1 MTILALTI
9 ASRLAAVPAG
19 DALRAVRSIAAP
31 PVAPPPPAT
40 VLG

>member
-9 ASRLAAVPAG
+9 AARVATVPVG
-19 DALRAVRSIAAP
+19 DVRRAVRSIAAP
-31 PVAPPPPAT
+31 PVAPPPPAA